1 MTIEKLFAS
10 QTVRPE
16 MTDQTLYTL
25 SASKSFGE
33 NLEQCSHLSI
43 EGTGGRTNEH
53 TLQNKSY
60 FIHKYETQ
68 RQMRQSL
75 VNVSKA
81 FDHAT
86 FSTLKNRTKKKQT
99 NTKNH

>member
-1 MTIEKLFAS
+1 MPPAFCNHKH
-10 QTVRPE
+10 QTF
-16 MTDQTLYTL
+16 YTL
-25 SASKSFGE
+25 FASKSFGE

-86 FSTLKNRTKKKQT
+86 FSTLKKQNKKKKQHQ
-99 NTKNH
+99 KS